1 MDTLQLLIGGIAN
14 GCIYGLIA
22 LGFVLIYK
30 ASESVNFAQGD
41 MMILGSF
48 LAIALIN
55 SNQAD
60 LPFLLGL
67 SIAGLSLGVF
77 AYLLDALLLRRV
89 FGQPQLTMVVLTIAL
104 GFVLRFIIGAV
115 WGHDPVGLESPMA
128 GQRLS
133 IGGLTVPVIDAVIIV
148 ATVSLVALLWL
159 FFARTRLGLAMQ
171 ASSQNQMAAYYM
183 GIPVKRVVSLV
194 WAMSG
199 VVAAIAGVLFAAK
212 GAVEPAAGLVFGI
225 KAFAAA
231 VIGGMGSLPGALA
244 GGLLIGVMEPFAAR
258 HLPSH
263 VAQVS
268 PYMLMLVVLI
278 LRPSG
283 LFAQVKAKKV

>member
-1 MDTLQLLIGGIAN
+1 MDTLQLLISGIAN

-41 MMILGSF
+41 MMILGAF

-55 SNQAD
+55 TNQAD

-67 SIAGLSLGVF
+67 AMAGLILGVF
-77 AYLLDALLLRRV
+77 GYLLDALLLRRV

-104 GFVLRFIIGAV
+104 GFVLRFVIGTI
-115 WGHDPVGLESPMA
+115 WGHDPVGLETPVA

-133 IGGLTVPVIDAVIIV
+133 IGALTIPMIDVIIIG
-148 ATVSLVALLWL
+148 ATVFLVAILWL

-231 VIGGMGSLPGALA
+231 VIGGLGSLPGALA
-244 GGLLIGVMEPFAAR
+244 GGLLIGIMEPFAGR

-268 PYMLMLVVLI
+268 PYALMLLVLI
-278 LRPSG
+278 FRPSG
-283 LFAQVKAKKV
+283 LFAQVKQKKV

>member
-1 MDTLQLLIGGIAN
+1 MDTLQLLISGIAN

-41 MMILGSF
+41 LMILGAF

-55 SNQAD
+55 TNQAD

-67 SIAGLSLGVF
+67 AIAGASLAVF

-89 FGQPQLTMVVLTIAL
+89 FGQPQLTVVVLTIAI
-104 GFVLRFIIGAV
+104 GFILRFIIGAI
-115 WGHDPVGLESPMA
+115 WGHDPVSLESPFA

-133 IGGLTVPVIDAVIIV
+133 LGALSVPMVDAVIIAV
-148 ATVSLVALLWL
+148 TVSLVVLLWL

-194 WAMSG
+194 WAMAG
-199 VVAAIAGVLFAAK
+199 VMAAIAGVMFAAK

-231 VIGGMGSLPGALA
+231 VIGGLGSLPGALA
-244 GGLLIGVMEPFAAR
+244 GGLLIGIMEPFAGR

-263 VAQVS
+263 MAQIA
-268 PYMLMLVVLI
+268 PYALMLLVLI

-283 LFAQVKAKKV
+283 LFAQMRQKKV

>member
-1 MDTLQLLIGGIAN
+1 MDTTQLLISGIAN

-41 MMILGSF
+41 MMILGAF

-67 SIAGLSLGVF
+67 AIAGLSLAVF
-77 AYLLDALLLRRV
+77 AYALDALLLRRV

-104 GFVLRFIIGAV
+104 GFVLRFIIGVV

-128 GQRLS
+128 GQRFSL
-133 IGGLTVPVIDAVIIV
+133 GALTVPMIDAVIIA
-148 ATVSLVALLWL
+148 ATVFLVALLWL

-258 HLPSH
+258 YLPSH

-268 PYMLMLVVLI
+268 PYVLMLVVLI
-278 LRPSG
+278 VRPSG

>member
-1 MDTLQLLIGGIAN
+1 MDTLQLLISGIAN

-41 MMILGSF
+41 MMILGAF

-55 SNQAD
+55 TNQAD

-67 SIAGLSLGVF
+67 AIAGLSLGLF
-77 AYLLDALLLRRV
+77 AYLLDAWLLRRV

-104 GFVLRFIIGAV
+104 GFVLRFIIGAI
-115 WGHDPVGLESPMA
+115 WGHDPVSLETPVA
-128 GQRLS
+128 GQRLDV
-133 IGGLTVPVIDAVIIV
+133 GGLTIPVIDAVII
-148 ATVSLVALLWL
+148 ATTVVLVALLWL

-212 GAVEPAAGLVFGI
+212 GAVEPSAGLVFGI

-231 VIGGMGSLPGALA
+231 VIGGLGSLPGALA

-268 PYMLMLVVLI
+268 PYALMLLVLI

-283 LFAQVKAKKV
+283 LFAQVRQKKV

>member
-1 MDTLQLLIGGIAN
+1 
-14 GCIYGLIA
+14 
-22 LGFVLIYK
+22 
-30 ASESVNFAQGD
+30 
-41 MMILGSF
+41 
-48 LAIALIN
+48 
-55 SNQAD
+55 
-60 LPFLLGL
+60 
-67 SIAGLSLGVF
+67 LGVF